1 MSLPQGTLLQGGK
14 YLIKRFISSGG
25 FGCTYK
31 ARQTSTG
38 KLVAIK
44 ELFVK
49 ELSDR
54 DEQTLVIN
62 AYSSSKSVQLAK
74 AQKKFVEEAKVLMSM
89 SHPNIVSVYDQFEE
103 NGTAYYVMDY
113 IEGRS
118 LHEIVKADGPLPVD
132 KALRYLYQIC
142 DALSYVHVRN
152 RLHLDIKPSNIM
164 IDESDNAILIDF
176 GLSKLYDDEPGDQQ
190 SSILGQTPAYS
201 PIELFSKKAVQL
213 SPATDIYALGATF
226 YKCLSGNTPP
236 DAATIVDEG
245 IPPLPHTVPAH
256 VRTAIEHAMAVGKGD
271 RPQSIAEFKKEL
283 EEPTDSDESTSN
295 TVNFLVNFLV
305 IAFLIAMG
313 IHFLALGIRGC
324 TSNNNSV
331 SEEPYVTHADT
342 SREDTSSYEI
352 PTRDTISTS
361 STYPTFEESQPVTQT
376 AELSSIMDKFNSIVR
391 VGGNTWDVLD
401 NFEGLQIQN
410 ANASDEHY
418 SYAAEYKGV
427 VYMDGKTISNS
438 ARVPKFWHIRLLGA
452 RAGVAYIELSPNLI
466 GFFEDDVAAYLRRAG
481 CSYLRGRQGNFS
493 WYKVYRYKSIYVAL
507 AGGGS
512 GNAGNPVTC
521 YIISSQFALDNVE
534 DILDEGLY

>member
-44 ELFVK
+44 ELFVQ

-62 AYSSSKSVQLAK
+62 AYSSRKSVQLAK

-132 KALRYLYQIC
+132 KALRYLHQIC

-176 GLSKLYDDEPGDQQ
+176 GLSKLYDDEPGDHQ

-201 PIELFSKKAVQL
+201 PIELFSETAIQL

-236 DAATIVDEG
+236 DAATIVNED
-245 IPPLPHTVPAH
+245 IPPLPHTVPTH

-271 RPQSIAEFKKEL
+271 RPQSVAEFKKEL

-295 TVNFLVNFLV
+295 TTNFLVLA
-305 IAFLIAMG
+305 ILITIG
-313 IHFLALGIRGC
+313 IPLLALGINRC

-391 VGGNTWDVLD
+391 AGGNTWTVLN
-401 NFEGLQIQN
+401 NFSGLQKQGDVTSN
-410 ANASDEHY
+410 EYYGYVANFR
-418 SYAAEYKGV
+418 GIG
-427 VYMDGKTISNS
+427 YMNGKALTNDFNEP
-438 ARVPKFWHIRLLGA
+438 AFWYVSLLGA
-452 RAGVAYIELSPNLI
+452 RAGVECIELTPSLY

-521 YIISSQFALDNVE
+521 YIISSQFALDSVE
-534 DILDEGLY
+534 DILNEGLY